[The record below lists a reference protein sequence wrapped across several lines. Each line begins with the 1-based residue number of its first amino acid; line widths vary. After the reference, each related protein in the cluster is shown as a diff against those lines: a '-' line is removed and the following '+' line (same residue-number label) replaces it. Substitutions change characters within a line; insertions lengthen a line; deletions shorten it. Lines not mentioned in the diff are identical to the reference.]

1 MMKDLLLKED
11 FENLSKTDLVVL
23 AKRQAEQIRILGEVN
38 SQLKGH
44 FVLESLLKAIMTYT
58 KDILNSETCS
68 LLLYNEDDDR
78 LYFSVTDENGLNLS
92 DFSVESTQ
100 GIVGTVFQSGDSLIV
115 NDALSDER
123 VYKGVDEVTGFE
135 TRSLVCVPMLIESKK
150 IGVVE
155 VLNCHDGD
163 YDQSDLE
170 ILTSIASQSAL
181 AIQYVRANEK
191 RFANQRLAVV
201 GNMAAGIVHDLRNS
215 MQVIG
220 GFSQLIALKDPEQS
234 RYCDII
240 RKEIDKL
247 VGMTQEV
254 LEFSRGETIHV
265 SPYEINLDEFVSEVY
280 EFNRDSLKDRGIE
293 FEYQSKPNISV
304 KIDEAKMQRVI
315 QNIVSNGI
323 DAMEDCDVKK
333 IRISCGIEASN
344 PFIKITDFGKGM
356 DEATVQN
363 IFKPFFTKG
372 KENGTGL
379 GMAIVQ
385 NIIEGHNAEISV
397 ESTIGVGSSFTINF
411 PQSI

>member
-1 MMKDLLLKED
+1 MIED
-11 FENLSKTDLVVL
+11 FEKLSKDDLLVL

-92 DFSVESTQ
+92 DFSVESSQ
-100 GIVGTVFQSGDSLIV
+100 GIVGAVFQSGESLIV
-115 NDALSDER
+115 NDAINDDR

-135 TRSLVCVPMLIESKK
+135 TRSLLCVPMMIDAKK

-155 VLNCHDGD
+155 VLNSHDGNF
-163 YDQSDLE
+163 DQSDMD
-170 ILTSIASQSAL
+170 ILISIASQSAL
-181 AIQYVRANEK
+181 AIQFVRANET

-254 LEFSRGETIHV
+254 LEFSRGETIHI
-265 SPYEINLDEFVSEVY
+265 SPFEIQLDKFVNEIY

-293 FEYQSKPNISV
+293 FEFNSVPGVSV
-304 KIDEAKMQRVI
+304 KIDESKMQRVI

-323 DAMEDCDVKK
+323 DAMDDCEQKK
-333 IRISCGIEASN
+333 IQISCGIHEDS
-344 PFIKITDFGKGM
+344 PFIKVTDFGKGM
-356 DEATVQN
+356 EEKTVQN

-379 GMAIVQ
+379 GMSIVQ
-385 NIIEGHNAEISV
+385 NIIEGHNAEIQV
-397 ESTIGVGSSFTINF
+397 ESTVGVGSTFTIIF
-411 PQSI
+411 PQHS